1 MTQTSQ
7 LRRRLGVIGAGAW
20 GTVLANLL
28 SNNDHTV
35 TLWTRR
41 AEHAEELKHD
51 NSNEAYLP
59 GISLGQSVKVTSD
72 LAAVDDCDALVVS
85 VPSKA
90 LREVLANLPKAPAI
104 ISATKGLEYAQLKRS
119 TQIIAEY
126 QPDAVLAA
134 LSGPNLALEIAQGKP
149 AASVLA
155 STDDAFVATAQTW
168 FNQKNF
174 RVYRSADIVGVEL
187 AGALKNILALAT
199 GMSDAL
205 QLGEN
210 TRASLI
216 TRGLNEL
223 LRLGEHLGA
232 DPQTFYG
239 LAGLGDIVA
248 TCASD

>member
-1 MTQTSQ
+1 M
-7 LRRRLGVIGAGAW
+7 
-20 GTVLANLL
+20 
-28 SNNDHTV
+28 
-35 TLWTRR
+35 
-41 AEHAEELKHD
+41 
-51 NSNEAYLP
+51 
-59 GISLGQSVKVTSD
+59 
-72 LAAVDDCDALVVS
+72 
-85 VPSKA
+85 
-90 LREVLANLPKAPAI
+90 REVLANLPQTPAI
-104 ISATKGLEYAQLKRS
+104 ISATKGLEYGQLKRS

-155 STDDAFVATAQTW
+155 SADDTFAATAQTW
-168 FNQKNF
+168 FNQDSF

-232 DPQTFYG
+232 DPKTFYG

-248 TCASD
+248 TCASHQSRNHRTGAAFVSGKNLTDIEATGLTAEGVPTVKAVQNYAREVGLELPICSEVYKVIYEGKAPEAALGDLMGRELKEE